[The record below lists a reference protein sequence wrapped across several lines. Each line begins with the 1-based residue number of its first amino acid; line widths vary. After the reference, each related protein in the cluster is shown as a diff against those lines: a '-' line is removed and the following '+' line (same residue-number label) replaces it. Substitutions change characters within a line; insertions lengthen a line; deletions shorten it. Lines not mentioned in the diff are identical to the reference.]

1 MLVAK
6 RDFSLFEHVI
16 RQGDVIPAELQAQI
30 PVGRLRPLV
39 DQRFVEEI
47 PTSGDEH
54 IDLLLAEYAQTV
66 EELQAKAR
74 RLQAQID
81 VLTAREASDKVEV
94 V

>member
-6 RDFSLFEHVI
+6 RDFSLFEHVV
-16 RQGDVIPAELQAQI
+16 RQGDVISPELQAQI

-54 IDLLLAEYAQTV
+54 IDGLLAEYATVV
-66 EELQAKAR
+66 EELQAKAKE
-74 RLQAQID
+74 LQAQID
-81 VLTAREASDKVEV
+81 VLTAQGTNKVEV